1 MPESLKRRMAQGE
14 KQVGCVVVLP
24 SADVAEVLAE
34 AGMPVVMIDQEHGGG
49 TLQDF
54 IAQSRAMRGSGTEAI
69 VRIPHGDHAYAQ
81 RLLDNGARG
90 LVCPGVDT
98 AEQAAAFVK
107 ACRYPPRGSRG
118 AGSGLR
124 AARFGVDAQYYLPE
138 REDDLLIV
146 AQIESALAVENIDE
160 ICAVPGVDM
169 LLIGPRD
176 LAASIGKLGALN
188 DPEAWRL
195 VNHAAQR
202 IRASGKLLASTLH
215 PGRTMPEMFAEGY
228 DLILASKDVDF
239 LINGA
244 AALIAQSK
252 SPN

>member
-1 MPESLKRRMAQGE
+1 
-14 KQVGCVVVLP
+14 
-24 SADVAEVLAE
+24 
-34 AGMPVVMIDQEHGGG
+34 
-49 TLQDF
+49 
-54 IAQSRAMRGSGTEAI
+54 
-69 VRIPHGDHAYAQ
+69 
-81 RLLDNGARG
+81 
-90 LVCPGVDT
+90 
-98 AEQAAAFVK
+98 
-107 ACRYPPRGSRG
+107 G

-176 LAASIGKLGALN
+176 LAASIGKLGALD

-195 VNHAAQR
+195 VNHAAER

-228 DLILASKDVDF
+228 DLILASK
-239 LINGA
+239 
-244 AALIAQSK
+244 
-252 SPN
+252 